1 MKKVVKGFLVALL
14 TVSMI
19 DVSFL
24 RMTIAYAADIVQDV
38 PIEIPET
45 FEETEG
51 EEQMAEGVVTTE
63 EETDLEDHSFD
74 SVTETTASTGSVSGS
89 AQGITW
95 TLDENGQ
102 LVVEGTGELI

>member
-1 MKKVVKGFLVALL
+1 
-14 TVSMI
+14 
-19 DVSFL
+19 
-24 RMTIAYAADIVQDV
+24 
-38 PIEIPET
+38 
-45 FEETEG
+45 
-51 EEQMAEGVVTTE
+51 MAEGVVTTE